1 MKLKNI
7 LSIPFAV
14 VADIASLGNMG
25 GRSFTQQVMDKDRE
39 EQAVDDLCK
48 IIKSIKDADK
58 QERG

>member
-48 IIKSIKDADK
+48 IIKAIKEESK
-58 QERG
+58 